1 MGGRGGASGFG
12 RGNVVIHKQAEPN
25 KQGYSYYM
33 TGTRNV
39 MSNWDDDGNYHP
51 KGIAKKEDV
60 RQRFDSVE
68 EAIKYAKK
76 NRYKYLKL

>member
-1 MGGRGGASGFG
+1 MGGRGGSSGLG
-12 RGNVVIHKQAEPN
+12 SGNVIIHKQSEPN

-39 MSNWDDDGNYHP
+39 ITNWDDEGNYLS
-51 KGIAKKEDV
+51 KGIVIKEDV
-60 RQRFDSVE
+60 RRRFDTVE